1 LLGRLPDISTENAR
15 KLAAGGKG
23 EIETGQNPQKDKRAI
38 RDEMTFAA
46 LFADYMDKNSTALS
60 MNDD

>member
-1 LLGRLPDISTENAR
+1 LLGRFPETSIENAR

-23 EIETGQNPQKDKRAI
+23 EIATAHNRQKDKRAI

-46 LFADYMDKNSTALS
+46 LFADYMDKYSTALS